1 MTSITIFFDDP
12 PKVHDLLAYCADA
25 TITFAEDLYG
35 VARKYLG
42 QSAIGMWFLDG
53 NINMSEDTA
62 CMISPELYRTF
73 AAPPHTQKVI
83 DHFGRGLLHCH
94 SRALYLVPEI
104 SALNNAV
111 NIWVATDP
119 NETRPPIDVL
129 ETLIPQ
135 ADGVGLS
142 LDIESNRT

>member
-1 MTSITIFFDDP
+1 M
-12 PKVHDLLAYCADA
+12 
-25 TITFAEDLYG
+25 
-35 VARKYLG
+35 
-42 QSAIGMWFLDG
+42 
-53 NINMSEDTA
+53 
-62 CMISPELYRTF
+62 
-73 AAPPHTQKVI
+73 I